1 MNNYRLCREKGLSE
15 ACVKLSA
22 LLGLWESA
30 AELALEVDLSL
41 AKSLADMPDDIS
53 LQRRLWLGVGKTM
66 I

>member
-1 MNNYRLCREKGLSE
+1 M
-15 ACVKLSA
+15 KLSA

-53 LQRRLWLGVGKTM
+53 LQRRLWLGIGKTVK
-66 I
+66 